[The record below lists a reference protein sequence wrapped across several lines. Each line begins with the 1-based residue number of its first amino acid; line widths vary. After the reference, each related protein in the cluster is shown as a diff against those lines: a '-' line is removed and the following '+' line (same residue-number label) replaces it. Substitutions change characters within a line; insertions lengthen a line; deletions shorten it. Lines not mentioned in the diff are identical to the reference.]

1 MNKRE
6 AQNMAEEFSLTEMN
20 RADPA
25 NMTDMMR
32 KHTPVIDAP
41 AKVKANEPFTVTIK
55 VGGIDGVE
63 HPNVLGH
70 WINWVA
76 LYAGERSLARVEF
89 APAVSQPQTTLTI
102 ALEQS
107 ATLRVV
113 ECCNM
118 HGVWES
124 TKPVAVS

>member
-1 MNKRE
+1 
-6 AQNMAEEFSLTEMN
+6 MAEEFSLTEMN

-32 KHTPVIDAP
+32 KHTPVVDAP
-41 AKVKANEPFTVTIK
+41 GRVKANESFAVTVK
-55 VGGIDGVE
+55 VGGMDGVE

-76 LYAGERSLARVEF
+76 LYAGDRPLTRVEF
-89 APAVSQPQTTLTI
+89 APAVSQPQTTLSI

-113 ECCNM
+113 AWCNM

-124 TKPVAVS
+124 TKSVEVS

>member
-1 MNKRE
+1 
-6 AQNMAEEFSLTEMN
+6 MAEEFSLTEMN

-32 KHTPVIDAP
+32 KHTPVIDSP
-41 AKVKANEPFTVTIK
+41 AEVKANQPFVVTVK
-55 VGGIDGVE
+55 VGGIDGVA

-76 LYAGERSLARVEF
+76 LYAGDRPLARVEF
-89 APAVSQPQTTLTI
+89 APAVSQPQATLSI

-113 ECCNM
+113 EYCNM

-124 TKPVAVS
+124 TKSIAVS

>member
-1 MNKRE
+1 
-6 AQNMAEEFSLTEMN
+6 MADEFSLSDMN

-41 AKVKANEPFTVTIK
+41 DKVNSGEPFAVKVK
-55 VGGIDGVE
+55 VGGIDGVG

-76 LYAGERSLARVEF
+76 LYAGDRLLARVEF
-89 APAVSQPQTTLTI
+89 EPAVSQAQTTLSI
-102 ALEQS
+102 ALEES
-107 ATLRVV
+107 TTLRA
-113 ECCNM
+113 ESFCNM
-118 HGVWES
+118 HGVWQA
-124 TKPVAVS
+124 TKRVGV

>member
-1 MNKRE
+1 
-6 AQNMAEEFSLTEMN
+6 MAEEFSLTEMN

-41 AKVKANEPFTVTIK
+41 DQAKSGEPFAVTIK

-76 LYAGERSLARVEF
+76 LYAGDRLLARVDFE
-89 APAVSQPQTTLTI
+89 PAVSQPQATLSVALEESTTLR
-102 ALEQS
+102 AES
-107 ATLRVV
+107 F
-113 ECCNM
+113 CNM
-118 HGVWES
+118 HGVWQA
-124 TKPVAVS
+124 TKDVSI

>member
-1 MNKRE
+1 
-6 AQNMAEEFSLTEMN
+6 MAEEFSLTEMN

-25 NMTDMMR
+25 NMTDLMR

-41 AKVKANEPFTVTIK
+41 GKVKANQSFAVTVK

-76 LYAGERSLARVEF
+76 VYVGDRPLARVEF
-89 APAVSQPQTTLTI
+89 APAVSQPQTTLSI

-113 ECCNM
+113 ASCNM
-118 HGVWES
+118 HGLWES
-124 TKPVAVS
+124 TKSVAVS

>member
-1 MNKRE
+1 
-6 AQNMAEEFSLTEMN
+6 MAEEFSLTGMN
-20 RADPA
+20 HADPA

-41 AKVKANEPFTVTIK
+41 AKVKANESFAVTIK
-55 VGGIDGVE
+55 VGGTDGVE

-76 LYAGERSLARVEF
+76 LYAGDRPLARVEF

-102 ALEQS
+102 VLEQS
-107 ATLRVV
+107 ATLCAV
-113 ECCNM
+113 ESCNM
-118 HGVWES
+118 HGLWES
-124 TKPVAVS
+124 TKSVAVS

>member
-1 MNKRE
+1 
-6 AQNMAEEFSLTEMN
+6 MADEFSLTETN

-41 AKVKANEPFTVTIK
+41 DKVKSAEPFAVKVK
-55 VGGIDGVE
+55 VGGIDGVG

-76 LYAGERSLARVEF
+76 LYAGDRLLARVEF
-89 APAVSQPQTTLTI
+89 APAVSQPQATLNI
-102 ALEQS
+102 ALEES
-107 ATLRVV
+107 TTLRVAAF
-113 ECCNM
+113 CNM
-118 HGVWES
+118 HGVWQS
-124 TKPVAVS
+124 TKRVNV

>member
-1 MNKRE
+1 
-6 AQNMAEEFSLTEMN
+6 MAEEFSLTHMN
-20 RADPA
+20 RADAA

-32 KHTPVIDAP
+32 KHTPVVDAP
-41 AKVKANEPFTVTIK
+41 AQVKANEPFTVTVK

-76 LYAGERSLARVEF
+76 LYAGDRPLARVEF
-89 APAVSQPQTTLTI
+89 APAVSRPQATLSI

-107 ATLRVV
+107 VTLRVV
-113 ECCNM
+113 EYCNM

-124 TKPVAVS
+124 TKSIAVS

>member
-1 MNKRE
+1 
-6 AQNMAEEFSLTEMN
+6 MADEFSLTEMN

-32 KHTPVIDAP
+32 KHTPVIDTP
-41 AKVKANEPFTVTIK
+41 DKVKAGDPFAVTIK
-55 VGGIDGVE
+55 VGGIDGVG

-76 LYAGERSLARVEF
+76 LYAGDRLLARVEF

-102 ALEQS
+102 ALEES
-107 ATLRVV
+107 TTLRVAAF
-113 ECCNM
+113 CNM
-118 HGVWES
+118 HGVWQS
-124 TKPVAVS
+124 TKRVGV

>member
-1 MNKRE
+1 
-6 AQNMAEEFSLTEMN
+6 MAEEFSLTEMN

-25 NMTDMMR
+25 NMIDMMR
-32 KHTPVIDAP
+32 KHTPVIDSP
-41 AKVKANEPFTVTIK
+41 DKVTAGQAFTATIK

-76 LYAGERSLARVEF
+76 VYAGDRPLARVEF
-89 APAVSQPQTTLTI
+89 SPAVSPPHTTLS
-102 ALEQS
+102 LVFEQS
-107 ATLRVV
+107 TTLRVV
-113 ECCNM
+113 ASCNM

-124 TKPVAVS
+124 TKRVNVG

>member
-1 MNKRE
+1 
-6 AQNMAEEFSLTEMN
+6 MAEEFSLTEMN

-41 AKVKANEPFTVTIK
+41 DKAKAGEPFAVKIK
-55 VGGIDGVE
+55 VGGLDGVE

-76 LYAGERSLARVEF
+76 LYAGDRPLGRAEF
-89 APAVSQPQTTLTI
+89 APVVSQPQATFHVI
-102 ALEQS
+102 LEES
-107 ATLRVV
+107 ATLRAVIY
-113 ECCNM
+113 CNL
-118 HGVWES
+118 HGSWQS
-124 TKPVAVS
+124 TKRVNV

>member
-1 MNKRE
+1 
-6 AQNMAEEFSLTEMN
+6 MAEEFSLTEMN

-41 AKVKANEPFTVTIK
+41 AKAKANEPFAVTIK

-76 LYAGERSLARVEF
+76 LYAGDRPLARVEF
-89 APAVSQPQTTLTI
+89 APAVAQPKTTLTVV
-102 ALEQS
+102 LEQS
-107 ATLRVV
+107 VTLRAV
-113 ECCNM
+113 ELCNM

-124 TKPVAVS
+124 TKSVAVS

>member
-1 MNKRE
+1 
-6 AQNMAEEFSLTEMN
+6 MADEFSLTEMN

-41 AKVKANEPFTVTIK
+41 DKAPAGQAFTVTIK
-55 VGGIDGVE
+55 VGGTDGVE

-76 LYAGERSLARVEF
+76 LYAGDRPLARVEF
-89 APAVSQPQTTLTI
+89 APAVSQPQTTLSFVLDEST
-102 ALEQS
+102 
-107 ATLRVV
+107 TLRVV
-113 ECCNM
+113 ASCNM
-118 HGVWES
+118 HGVWQS
-124 TKPVAVS
+124 TKRVNV

>member
-1 MNKRE
+1 
-6 AQNMAEEFSLTEMN
+6 MAEEFSLTEMN

-41 AKVKANEPFTVTIK
+41 AKVKANQPFA

-70 WINWVA
+70 WINSVVV
-76 LYAGERSLARVEF
+76 YAGDRPLARVEF
-89 APAVSQPQTTLTI
+89 APAVSQPQTTVSI

-107 ATLRVV
+107 ATLRVLAS
-113 ECCNM
+113 CNM
-118 HGVWES
+118 HGLWES
-124 TKPVAVS
+124 AKSVAVS

>member
-1 MNKRE
+1 
-6 AQNMAEEFSLTEMN
+6 MAEEFSLTAMN

-41 AKVKANEPFTVTIK
+41 GKVTANQSFAVTVK

-70 WINWVA
+70 WINSVA
-76 LYAGERSLARVEF
+76 VYAGDRPLARVEF
-89 APAVSQPQTTLTI
+89 APAVSQPQTTLSI
-102 ALEQS
+102 VLEQS

-113 ECCNM
+113 AWCNM
-118 HGVWES
+118 HGLWES
-124 TKPVAVS
+124 TKSVAVS

>member
-1 MNKRE
+1 
-6 AQNMAEEFSLTEMN
+6 MADEFSLTDMN
-20 RADPA
+20 SADPA

-41 AKVKANEPFTVTIK
+41 DKVAAGQAFTVTMK

-76 LYAGERSLARVEF
+76 LYAGDRPLARVEF
-89 APAVSQPQTTLTI
+89 APAVPLPQTTLSLVLDESTN
-102 ALEQS
+102 L
-107 ATLRVV
+107 LVV
-113 ECCNM
+113 ASCNM
-118 HGVWES
+118 HGVWQS
-124 TKPVAVS
+124 TKMVKV

>member
-1 MNKRE
+1 
-6 AQNMAEEFSLTEMN
+6 MAEEFSLSEMN

-32 KHTPVIDAP
+32 KHAPVIDAP
-41 AKVKANEPFTVTIK
+41 GKVKANQSFAITVK

-76 LYAGERSLARVEF
+76 VYAGDRPLARVEF
-89 APAVSQPQTTLTI
+89 FPAVSQPQATLTI

-107 ATLRVV
+107 ATLRAVAW
-113 ECCNM
+113 CNM
-118 HGVWES
+118 HGLWES
-124 TKPVAVS
+124 TKPLAVS